1 MIKLTTLLKNFKNK
15 IAAGAVG
22 AVLVASPGVALAHGG
37 SHHQRSS
44 DSHRNW
50 SDNNWKR
57 HHHNHDDNN
66 WDKTCEERQARAD
79 QRVANY
85 KAKAQERYNG
95 LSTYLFNQ
103 QTFVTDNNLTIENY
117 DKYNEKAMNKQTKA
131 QEALDNTSAPT
142 IDCGQWQG
150 KDKWQIRHAKNELK
164 EAIEKFENSVQKLS
178 YVIADNVV
186 VS

>member
-1 MIKLTTLLKNFKNK
+1 MIKLTTFLQNFKKK

-37 SHHQRSS
+37 HHSS
-44 DSHRNW
+44 NDSYRNW
-50 SDNNWKR
+50 SDNNWY
-57 HHHNHDDNN
+57 NHDNDN
-66 WDKTCEERQARAD
+66 WDQTCEERQATAD
-79 QRVANY
+79 QKIANY

-95 LSTYLFNQ
+95 LSAYLFNQ
-103 QTFVTDNNLTIENY
+103 QAFVADNNLTIENY
-117 DKYNEKAMNKQTKA
+117 DKYNEKAINKQIKA
-131 QEALDNTSAPT
+131 QEALDNISAPT
-142 IDCGQWQG
+142 IDCDQWEG
-150 KDKWQIRHAKNELK
+150 KDKWQIRHAKQELR